1 MEEDTGRGR
10 VINRV
15 YSNVYRIEVPL
26 PQNPLRATNSYVIK
40 GQDRNLIIDTG
51 FNLPE
56 CMNAMRSGLN
66 ELDVSLR
73 ETDFFITHMH
83 SDHLD
88 LLWALPTASSTIYLS
103 KPDAETV
110 RSSDKWVEVR
120 RYFSRISGFPEDVFQ
135 EVIEKYSPHRHRR
148 GDPPKFTTVKEG
160 DKIGVNEFVFEC
172 VETPGHSEG
181 HMCLYESKRKI
192 LFSGDHILNDI
203 SPNISLWQYDWNPLK
218 SYLESLDKMCKFD
231 VELVLPGHRS
241 FFKDCK
247 KRIEELKSHHQ
258 IRIKEISSIL
268 GNEGKD
274 AFNIAS
280 EMSWDMT
287 YESWDLFPP
296 PQKLFATTEALS
308 HLKYLED
315 KGLILRQMDGQRML
329 FSLK

>member
-1 MEEDTGRGR
+1 M
-10 VINRV
+10 INRV
-15 YSNVYRIEVPL
+15 YSNLYRIEVPL

-120 RYFSRISGFPEDVFQ
+120 RHFARISGFPENVLQ
-135 EVIEKYSPHRHRR
+135 EIIEKYSPHRHRR
-148 GDPPKFTTVKEG
+148 GDPPKFTTIKEG
-160 DKIGVNEFVFEC
+160 DKISINEFVFEC
-172 VETPGHSEG
+172 VETPGHSKG
-181 HMCLYESKRKI
+181 HMCLYESERKI
-192 LFSGDHILNDI
+192 LFSGDHILKGI
-203 SPNISLWQYDWNPLK
+203 SPNISLWQYDWNPLER
-218 SYLESLDKMCKFD
+218 YLESLDKMYKFD

-241 FFKDCK
+241 PFKDCK
-247 KRIEELKSHHQ
+247 KRIEELKNHHQ
-258 IRIKEISSIL
+258 IRIKEILSIL

-274 AFNIAS
+274 AFKIAS

-287 YESWDLFPP
+287 YDSWDLFPP

-308 HLKYLED
+308 HLKFLDD
-315 KGLILRQMDGQRML
+315 KGLVHRQMHDQRML